1 MVKINLILAILIL
14 MTIQAQTEQMMVPKK
29 KPTPFDKP
37 TSKFVSDIEIYNY
50 LINEKKLDK
59 SKTLGILA
67 NIQAES
73 NFEIGVTEKG
83 DAVNKGI
90 GLFQFT
96 YPTRKEGLLQ
106 KVPDYATNWK
116 GQIDYFLSEPE
127 AESYLKGSFDNAE
140 KAAESLMQD
149 NMRPDE
155 KLRPE
160 RTKKHNA
167 YIAKFIKKFN
177 Q

>member
-1 MVKINLILAILIL
+1 MLGKILIILIL
-14 MTIQAQTEQMMVPKK
+14 MTIQAQTEKMMVPKK

-37 TSKFVSDIEIYNY
+37 ISKFVSDIEIYNY

-59 SKTLGILA
+59 NKTLGILA

-83 DAVNKGI
+83 DAANKGI

-96 YPTRKEGLLQ
+96 YPTRKEGLLT
-106 KVPDYATNWK
+106 KVPDYQTNWK

-127 AESYLKGSFDNAE
+127 AKSYLKGSFDSAQ

-149 NMRPDE
+149 NIRPLE
-155 KLRPE
+155 ELRPE

-167 YIAKFIKKFN
+167 YIEKFNKKFN

>member
-1 MVKINLILAILIL
+1 
-14 MTIQAQTEQMMVPKK
+14 MTIQTTVGAQTEQMMVPKK

-83 DAVNKGI
+83 DAV
-90 GLFQFT
+90 
-96 YPTRKEGLLQ
+96 
-106 KVPDYATNWK
+106 PDYTTNWK

-140 KAAESLMQD
+140 KAAESLMQG
-149 NMRPDE
+149 NIRPDE

>member
-1 MVKINLILAILIL
+1 
-14 MTIQAQTEQMMVPKK
+14 MTIQAQTEKMMVPKK

-59 SKTLGILA
+59 NKTLGILA

-73 NFEIGVTEKG
+73 NFEIGVTEKS

-96 YPTRKEGLLQ
+96 YSTRKEGLLQ
-106 KVPDYATNWK
+106 KVPDYKTNWK

-127 AESYLKGSFDNAE
+127 AKGYLNPE
-140 KAAESLMQD
+140 KIFNSPNEAATFLMKK
-149 NMRPDE
+149 N
-155 KLRPE
+155 LRPKNQGEE
-160 RTKKHNA
+160 RIKKQDA
-167 YIAKFIKKFN
+167 YIAKFNKKFN

>member
-1 MVKINLILAILIL
+1 
-14 MTIQAQTEQMMVPKK
+14 MTIQAQTEKLITPMA
-29 KPTPFDKP
+29 KPV
-37 TSKFVSDIEIYNY
+37 SKFVSDVEIYNY
-50 LINEKKLDK
+50 LINEKKLDRN
-59 SKTLGILA
+59 KTLGILA

-96 YPTRKEGLLQ
+96 FPTRKEGLLR
-106 KVPDYATNWK
+106 KVPDYQTNWK

-127 AESYLKGSFDNAE
+127 AESYLKGSFDSPE
-140 KAAESLMQD
+140 KAAESLMQK
-149 NMRPDE
+149 NIRPDE
-155 KLRPE
+155 DLRPS

-167 YIAKFIKKFN
+167 YIQNFNKKFN

>member
-1 MVKINLILAILIL
+1 
-14 MTIQAQTEQMMVPKK
+14 MTIQAQTEKMMVPKE

-59 SKTLGILA
+59 NKTLGILA

-73 NFEIGVTEKG
+73 DFEIGVTEKG

-96 YPTRKEGLLQ
+96 YSTRKEGLLQ
-106 KVPDYATNWK
+106 KVPDYKTNWK

-127 AESYLKGSFDNAE
+127 AESYLKGSFNSPNE
-140 KAAESLMQD
+140 AATFLMKKNIRPKDQGEERIKKQD
-149 NMRPDE
+149 I
-155 KLRPE
+155 
-160 RTKKHNA
+160 
-167 YIAKFIKKFN
+167 YIENFNKKFN